1 MLRDFPLFPLQAST
15 YAAREDALF
24 FFLVAVSAFFVA
36 LIFLLILLFAVRYR
50 RRSPEERARS
60 VREPLWLEL
69 AWTLIPLGL
78 TVIIFLWGARLF
90 FFASR
95 PPANAME
102 INVVGKQWMWRLQ
115 HPEGPREINEL
126 HVPVGTPVKLTMTSE
141 DVIHSFFVPAFR
153 IKRDVVPGRY
163 ITAWFEAT
171 KTGEY
176 HLFCTQYCGTQ
187 HAGMIGRVIVM
198 EPVEYER
205 WLRGGG
211 AGLLPAAQGEVL
223 FQRLACGACHRP
235 DNTGRGPSLVGLFGQ
250 PVRLEGGGTATAD
263 EGYIRESILM
273 PQAKIVAGFQPIMP
287 TFKGQVSEEG
297 ILQIIAYIKSLGPVE
312 RARAKP

>member
-1 MLRDFPLFPLQAST
+1 MWRDLPLFPPQAST

-24 FFLVAVSAFFVA
+24 FFLVAVTVVFVSLIFA
-36 LIFLLILLFAVRYR
+36 LILIFAIRYR
-50 RRSPEERARS
+50 RRTREERARAT
-60 VREPLWLEL
+60 REPMWLEL
-69 AWTLIPLGL
+69 AWILVPFGL
-78 TVIIFLWGARLF
+78 TVIMFLWGADLY

-95 PPANAME
+95 PPAAAIE
-102 INVVGKQWMWRLQ
+102 VAVVGKQWMWRVQ

-126 HVPVGTPVKLTMTSE
+126 HVPVGVPVKLTMTSE

-163 ITAWFEAT
+163 VTAWFEAT

-176 HLFCTQYCGTQ
+176 HLFCTQYCGTH

-211 AGLLPAAQGEVL
+211 GGLLPAAQGEIL

-235 DNTGRGPSLVGLFGQ
+235 DKTGRGPSLVGLFGQ
-250 PVRLEGGGTATAD
+250 PVRLEGGGTVTAD
-263 EGYIRESILM
+263 EGYLRESILM
-273 PQAKIVAGFQPIMP
+273 PQAKIVAGYQPIMP

>member
-1 MLRDFPLFPLQAST
+1 MWRDLPLFPPQAST
-15 YAAREDALF
+15 YAGREDALF

-36 LIFLLILLFAVRYR
+36 LIFLLILFFAVRYR

-95 PPANAME
+95 PPANAIE
-102 INVVGKQWMWRLQ
+102 INVVGKQWMWKFQ
-115 HPEGPREINEL
+115 HPEGPREIDEL
-126 HVPVGTPVKLTMTSE
+126 HVPVGVPVKLTMTSE

-171 KTGEY
+171 KPGEY
-176 HLFCTQYCGTQ
+176 RLFCAQYCGTA
-187 HAGMIGRVIVM
+187 HAGMIGRVIVL
-198 EPVEYER
+198 EPVDYER
-205 WLRGGG
+205 WLRGGS
-211 AGLLPAAQGEVL
+211 AAVSPAAAGEVL
-223 FQRLACGACHRP
+223 FQRMGCSTCHRP
-235 DNTGRGPSLVGLFGQ
+235 DNTGLGPSLVGLFGR
-250 PVRLEGGGTATAD
+250 PVKLSTGRTVTAD
-263 EGYIRESILM
+263 EGYVRESILT
-273 PQAKIVAGFQPIMP
+273 PHAKIVAGYQPIMP

-297 ILQIIAYIKSLGPVE
+297 LLQIIAYIKSLRREE
-312 RARAKP
+312 RQTATR